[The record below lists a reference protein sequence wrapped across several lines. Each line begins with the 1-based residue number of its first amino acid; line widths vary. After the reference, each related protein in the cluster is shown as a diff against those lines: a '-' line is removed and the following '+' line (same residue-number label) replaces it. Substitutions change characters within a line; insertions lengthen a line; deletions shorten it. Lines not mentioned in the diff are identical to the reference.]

1 MATNK
6 GMFNFQQI
14 MNDFYN
20 YKPEEGDVAGQMQ
33 KQAYQ
38 GNMVQSALDA
48 QLAQQLG
55 QFNSALSQQNMTHQA
70 DLEQRN
76 QSALMKEQF
85 NYGMQNMDAQFQ
97 YQNSAANA
105 QHDRDLGMLAAPVNS
120 NVKTSSQ
127 GSAGSP
133 RRDRSRRARPYEAE
147 HDQRVF

>member
-48 QLAQQLG
+48 QLAMQLG

-105 QHDRDLGMLAAPVNS
+105 QHDRDLGMLAATGQQQRLNIGA
-120 NVKTSSQ
+120 Q
-127 GSAGSP
+127 GQQ
-133 RRDRSRRARPYEAE
+133 DRLLVLSTVSRI
-147 HDQRVF
+147 D